1 MIATVVKRGKTLTS
15 HLLSFARQQ
24 TLETAVL
31 DLAETLPKVEEM
43 LKRSL
48 RGDIEI
54 RTRTDG
60 GPCRVRIDQGELE
73 LALLNLGV
81 NARDAMPDGGI
92 LSLAIRRVELFGGAD
107 VDALRGKFV
116 VFEFT
121 DTGVGIPAEALT
133 RVFDP
138 FFTTKGPG
146 KGTGLGLSQ
155 VYGFAKQSGGTATIH
170 SRPGHGTRVSIYLP
184 ATDAPVR
191 VEQKTEPV
199 DDGPR
204 ARIGTVLLV
213 EDSEEVAAISA
224 EHLEQLGYAVDHA
237 CNGSDALRNLQGK
250 GPYDLI
256 FTDILMPGS
265 VAGLEL
271 ARIVRAHYSKIPVL
285 LTTGYSER
293 AQEAVLEGF
302 SVLQKPYDLQSLSE
316 AIRELRSA

>member
-1 MIATVVKRGKTLTS
+1 
-15 HLLSFARQQ
+15 
-24 TLETAVL
+24 
-31 DLAETLPKVEEM
+31 M

-60 GPCRVRIDQGELE
+60 GPCRVHVDQGELE

-92 LSLAIRRVELFGGAD
+92 LSLAIRKVELSGGGD
-107 VDALRGKFV
+107 VDSLRGPFV
-116 VFEFT
+116 AFELA

-133 RVFDP
+133 HVFDP

-155 VYGFAKQSGGTATIH
+155 VYGFSKQSGGTATIR
-170 SRPGHGTRVSIYLP
+170 SEPGHGTTITIYLP
-184 ATDAPVR
+184 ATDAPVQAK
-191 VEQKTEPV
+191 QKTEPV
-199 DDGPR
+199 DRERRTGK
-204 ARIGTVLLV
+204 GTVLLV
-213 EDSEEVAAISA
+213 EDSKEVAAIAA
-224 EHLEQLGYAVDHA
+224 EYLEQLGFAVDHA
-237 CNGSDALRNLQGK
+237 WNASEALRHLQSK
-250 GPYDLI
+250 GPYHLV

-265 VAGLEL
+265 MAGLEL
-271 ARIVRAHYSKIPVL
+271 ARIVRRNYSKIPIL

-302 SVLQKPYDLQSLSE
+302 SVLQKPYDLQTLSE
-316 AIRELRSA
+316 AIRELQSA